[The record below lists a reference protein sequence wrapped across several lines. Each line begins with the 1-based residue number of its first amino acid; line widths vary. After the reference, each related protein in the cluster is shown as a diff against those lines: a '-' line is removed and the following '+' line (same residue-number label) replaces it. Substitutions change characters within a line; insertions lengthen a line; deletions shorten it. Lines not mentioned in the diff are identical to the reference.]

1 MEEENMIDIDPTY
14 LTEMRNKDSENLHQF
29 STLAIIKLMNQED
42 KTVPLV
48 VEKALPQIRDA
59 IDAVVDAVQR
69 GGKIYYFGAGTS
81 GRLGVLDASECPP
94 TFGVSKNLVTG
105 IIAGGEKAIRY
116 PIENAEDNREAGEDE
131 VDRLLNDNDILIG
144 IASSGRT
151 PFVLGALERANN
163 RKIPTIGISCNVG
176 SQLTKVSNYPIEL
189 PVGPEVVTGS
199 TRLKAGTAQK
209 LVLNMI
215 STATMIKLGKV
226 YNNLMVNV
234 QATNEKLRYRSIS
247 IIQDITGV
255 DELVAREMTEKANG
269 DTRAAILMIL
279 FNVNFDAAITVLNE
293 KNGHFPRAMDEL
305 RKQVSENDPAK
316 N

>member
-1 MEEENMIDIDPTY
+1 MEAENMIDINPIN

-29 STLAIIKLMNQED
+29 STLDIIKLMNQED
-42 KTVPLV
+42 KTVPMV

-59 IDAVVDAVQR
+59 IDAVVETVQH
-69 GGKIYYFGAGTS
+69 GGKIYYIGAGTS

-94 TFGVSKNLVTG
+94 TFGVSHDLVTG
-105 IIAGGEKAIRY
+105 IIAGGEKAIRF
-116 PIENAEDNREAGEDE
+116 PIENAEDNGEAGKDE

-151 PFVLGALERANN
+151 PFVLGAIERANE
-163 RKIPTIGISCNVG
+163 RKIPTIGISCNLG
-176 SQLTKVSNYPIEL
+176 SPLTKIANYPIDL

-234 QATNEKLRYRSIS
+234 QATNEKLRHRSIS

-255 DELVAREMTEKANG
+255 NELAAREMNEKANG

-279 FNVNFDAAITVLNE
+279 FNVSVDTAISVLN
-293 KNGHFPRAMDEL
+293 KNNGNFPKSMEEL
-305 RKQVSENDPAK
+305 KKQASK
-316 N
+316 NNPTL